1 MTNEELMDIVKMRL
15 DGYTLAEIG
24 EKYGITRQAVEQSIK
39 SICGV
44 KRSGRRKVSNH
55 IYMDIIYPNIRDK
68 MIKQELGYSSLA
80 DKTGKGVSTIRN
92 VLIGFIR
99 NPNIYLAKE
108 IASALNMSVDEAFR
122 KEERDD
128 A

>member
-1 MTNEELMDIVKMRL
+1 MTNEELLDIVKMRL
-15 DGYTLAEIG
+15 EGRTFEKIG

-44 KRSGRRKVSNH
+44 KRSGRRKVSPK

-68 MIKQELGYSSLA
+68 MVELEWGYSSLA
-80 DKTGKGVSTIRN
+80 YKTGKSVVTIRN
-92 VLIGFIR
+92 VLTGQIK
-99 NPNIYLAKE
+99 NPRLCLAKE
-108 IASALNMSVDEAFR
+108 IVAALGMSVEEAFR
-122 KEERDD
+122 KEERND